1 MIIYQA
7 IIESVLI
14 GIICV
19 SKINQYSSQKVPRH
33 IKMVVFL
40 AWQLVFQVIS
50 ILTLDVYYVRI
61 GVAGNEGKRG
71 IIGDKIK

>member
-1 MIIYQA
+1 
-7 IIESVLI
+7 
-14 GIICV
+14 
-19 SKINQYSSQKVPRH
+19 
-33 IKMVVFL
+33 MVVFL